1 MAVTSQDAL
10 GELSNLM
17 KSNGNLV
24 QIVSH
29 EWERVVGVIVNAIR
43 QDERKYPSE
52 KEETRRRYLRYTPQ
66 WGMTEWD
73 WENDRVL
80 RRDDLPED
88 SKEYFGGQGALVCLK
103 RYLGWENET
112 LPGFPN
118 DSVLHIEDLH
128 HHLITEPPSS
138 SRKDWIDALRA
149 AARLNQMGKE
159 AHMIIIGSTRRVHPQ
174 ELDKE
179 VPTIVMDLP
188 NLEDLETLRESVV
201 SDFNLKHGKK
211 DDSPRIL
218 EAALG
223 LSIQEAEMAFAKAI
237 AATGQLTEEEVD
249 LIHYE
254 KKQIIDRT
262 GILEYYTGTEDW
274 DKVKGLEEMKRWLKS
289 RRGSFFA
296 EASSKTGLPHPKGA
310 LLLGVPGCGKSMTA
324 KAVSNIWG
332 FPLLRFD
339 IGRVFGSLQG
349 QSEQR
354 IREALAVA
362 EAVSPCILWIDEIEK
377 GLAGMES
384 SGRTD
389 GGTTARVI
397 GTFLTWMQEKTKPV
411 FVLATSN
418 DISKLPPEMLRKGRF
433 DEIFFV
439 DLPTTG
445 VRAQIF
451 SDAIEEFRRLSNGKS
466 YRAKDFEIA
475 KLSSK
480 EPSAG
485 FKGTGGFSGAEVFE
499 AVVDAMHQSSSEG
512 RDMGNDDIFSSVEK
526 TQPLSRI
533 ERERIGDL
541 REAAIARFR
550 MASDDSEELPEV
562 WKEEEEKN
570 PIPRLRSERIRP
582 FSLAGEDPD
591 E

>member
-17 KSNGNLV
+17 KSNVNLT

-29 EWERVVGVIVNAIR
+29 EWERVVGVITGAIR
-43 QDERKYPSE
+43 NDERKYDSE
-52 KEETRRRYLRYTPQ
+52 TTRRRYLRYTAQ
-66 WGMTEWD
+66 WGIQEYD
-73 WENDRVL
+73 WENSKFLHHDE
-80 RRDDLPED
+80 LPED
-88 SKEYFGGQGALVCLK
+88 IKEYFGGNSALDCIQN
-103 RYLGWENET
+103 YLGWLQGK
-112 LPGFPN
+112 LPGFPH

-128 HHLITEPPSS
+128 HHLVTDPTSS
-138 SRKDWIDALRA
+138 SRMDWINALRA
-149 AARLNQMGKE
+149 AARLSSRGFK
-159 AHMIIIGSTRRVHPQ
+159 AHMVIIGSTRRVHPQ

-188 NLEDLETLRESVV
+188 SLEDLETLRESVV
-201 SDFNLKHGKK
+201 SEFDLKRGKF

-262 GILEYYTGTEDW
+262 GILEYYTGTEEW
-274 DKVKGLEEMKRWLKS
+274 DKVKGLEELKRWLKS

-296 EASSKTGLPHPKGA
+296 EASSKTGLEHPKGA

-354 IREALAVA
+354 IRDALAVA

-411 FVLATSN
+411 FVFATSN

-451 SDAIEEFRRLSNGKS
+451 SDVIEGYRRVSNGKP
-466 YRAKDFEIA
+466 YRAKDFAIA

-485 FKGTGGFSGAEVFE
+485 FKGTGGFSGAEVKE
-499 AVVDAMHQSSSEG
+499 AVVDAMHQSYSEG
-512 RDMGNDDIFSSVEK
+512 RDMENDDIFSSVEK
-526 TQPLSRI
+526 TQPRSRI

-562 WKEEEEKN
+562 WKEEEAKN